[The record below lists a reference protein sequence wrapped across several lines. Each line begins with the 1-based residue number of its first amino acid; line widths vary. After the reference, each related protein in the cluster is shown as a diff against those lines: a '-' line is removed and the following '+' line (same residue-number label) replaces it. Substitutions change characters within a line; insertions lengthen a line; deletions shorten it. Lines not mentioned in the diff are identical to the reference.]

1 VTGTLLI
8 WSGVAIFGGL
18 GAVARFT
25 LDGIVQGRLDT
36 EFPFGTFVV
45 NGVGSLL
52 LGLLIG
58 LDITES
64 DLLLAGVAT
73 LGSFTTF
80 STWMLETQRLAED
93 GEGGLAGANVFG
105 SIAFGLVAAGVGW
118 AIGAA
123 L

>member
-1 VTGTLLI
+1 MGTVAI
-8 WSGVAIFGGL
+8 WCGVAAFGGL
-18 GAVARFT
+18 GAIARYE
-25 LDGIVQGRLDT
+25 LDGLVQGRLDT

-58 LDITES
+58 LHLTES

-80 STWMLETQRLAED
+80 STWVLETQRLAED
-93 GEGGLAGANVFG
+93 GEGGLALWNVVG
-105 SIAFGLVAAGVGW
+105 SIAVGLGAAGLGW
-118 AIGAA
+118 AIGAS

>member
-1 VTGTLLI
+1 MIGSALI
-8 WSGVAIFGGL
+8 WCGVALFGGL
-18 GAVARFT
+18 GAIARFE
-25 LDGIVQGRLDT
+25 LDGLVQRRSGS
-36 EFPFGTFVV
+36 EFPLGTLVV
-45 NGVGSLL
+45 NGLGSLL

-58 LDITES
+58 LHRAES

-93 GEGGLAGANVFG
+93 GEGGLALANVVG
-105 SIAFGLVAAGVGW
+105 SIALGLTAAGIGW

>member
-1 VTGTLLI
+1 VMGTLLI
-8 WSGVAIFGGL
+8 WCGVAIFGGL
-18 GAVARFT
+18 GAVARFK
-25 LDGIVQGRLDT
+25 LDGMVQGRLDT

-45 NGVGSLL
+45 NGLGSLL

-58 LDITES
+58 LHLTES

-93 GEGGLAGANVFG
+93 GEGGLALANVIG
-105 SIAFGLVAAGVGW
+105 SIALGLVAAALGW

>member
-1 VTGTLLI
+1 MGGVLI
-8 WSGVAIFGGL
+8 WCGVAMFGGL
-18 GAVARFT
+18 GAIARFE
-25 LDGIVQGRLDT
+25 LDGFVQGRSGT
-36 EFPFGTFVV
+36 EFPFGTLVV
-45 NGVGSLL
+45 NGLGSLL
-52 LGLLIG
+52 LGVLIG
-58 LDITES
+58 THLTES

-93 GEGGLAGANVFG
+93 GEGGRALGNVVG
-105 SIAFGLVAAGVGW
+105 SIALGLAAAGLGW

>member
-1 VTGTLLI
+1 METLLI
-8 WSGVAIFGGL
+8 WCGVAMLGGL
-18 GAVARFT
+18 GAIARFK
-25 LDGIVQGRLDT
+25 LDGFVQGRLDT

-45 NGVGSLL
+45 NGLGSFL

-58 LDITES
+58 LNLTES

-93 GEGGLAGANVFG
+93 GEEGLALANVVG
-105 SIAFGLVAAGVGW
+105 SIAVGLAAAGLGW

>member
-1 VTGTLLI
+1 METLLI
-8 WSGVAIFGGL
+8 WCGVALLGGL
-18 GAVARFT
+18 GAIARFK
-25 LDGIVQGRLDT
+25 LDGFVQGRLDT

-45 NGVGSLL
+45 NGLGSFL

-58 LDITES
+58 LNLSES

-93 GEGGLAGANVFG
+93 GEGGLALANVFG
-105 SIAFGLVAAGVGW
+105 SVALGMTAAGLGW
-118 AIGAA
+118 GIGAV

>member
-1 VTGTLLI
+1 METLLI
-8 WSGVAIFGGL
+8 WCGVAMLGGL
-18 GAVARFT
+18 GAIARFK
-25 LDGIVQGRLDT
+25 LDGLVQGRLDT

-45 NGVGSLL
+45 NGLGSFL

-58 LDITES
+58 LNLTES

-80 STWMLETQRLAED
+80 STWMLETQRL
-93 GEGGLAGANVFG
+93 GEERQVWPAVANIVVSVVLG
-105 SIAFGLVAAGVGW
+105 VAAAMLGQWIAGR
-118 AIGAA
+118 

>member
-1 VTGTLLI
+1 MSHLPRIVGPGPENVP
-8 WSGVAIFGGL
+8 WL
-18 GAVARFT
+18 GSF
-25 LDGIVQGRLDT
+25 
-36 EFPFGTFVV
+36 
-45 NGVGSLL
+45 L

-58 LDITES
+58 LNLTES

-93 GEGGLAGANVFG
+93 GEEGLALANVVG
-105 SIAFGLVAAGVGW
+105 SIALGLAAAGLGW

>member
-1 VTGTLLI
+1 VTGTFLI
-8 WSGVAIFGGL
+8 WCGVASFGGL
-18 GAVARFT
+18 GAVARFK
-25 LDGIVQGRLDT
+25 LDGLVQGRLDT

-45 NGVGSLL
+45 NGLGSLL

-58 LDITES
+58 LHLTES

-93 GEGGLAGANVFG
+93 GERGLALANVIG
-105 SIAFGLVAAGVGW
+105 SIALGLAAAGAGW

>member
-1 VTGTLLI
+1 MMGTLLI
-8 WSGVAIFGGL
+8 WCGVAIFGGL
-18 GAVARFT
+18 GAVARFK
-25 LDGIVQGRLDT
+25 LDGMVQGRLDT

-45 NGVGSLL
+45 NGLGSLL

-58 LDITES
+58 LHLTES

-93 GEGGLAGANVFG
+93 GEGGLALANVIG
-105 SIAFGLVAAGVGW
+105 SIALGLVAAALGW

>member
-1 VTGTLLI
+1 MTALLL
-8 WSGVAIFGGL
+8 WSGVALVGGL
-18 GAVARFT
+18 AAVARFE
-25 LDGIVQGRLDT
+25 LDGFVQGRLDT

-45 NGVGSLL
+45 NGIGSLL

-58 LDITES
+58 LDVTGD

-80 STWMLETQRLAED
+80 STWMLETERLAED
-93 GEGGLAGANVFG
+93 GESGLAFANIVG
-105 SIAFGLVAAGVGW
+105 SVALGLAAAGAGW